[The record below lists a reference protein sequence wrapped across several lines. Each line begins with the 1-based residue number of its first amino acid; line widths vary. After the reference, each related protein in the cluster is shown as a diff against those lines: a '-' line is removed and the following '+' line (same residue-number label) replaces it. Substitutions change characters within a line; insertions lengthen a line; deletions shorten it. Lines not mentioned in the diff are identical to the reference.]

1 MLFRLGSTVPAA
13 VLAATALLSACGG
26 AQSRF
31 DSHMKR
37 GQEYFAQGDYTKAS
51 IEFRNAVQIEPKNI
65 AARLAAGKVAEK
77 LQHPREAYGL
87 YQSVVDSAPDN
98 AEGAEDFGRLL
109 VLTRQTDEALKVIE
123 PALVKHPDDATLLT
137 LRAAARQQQKNND
150 GAIADVERALQI
162 DPNNEE
168 AIQVRAGFYKQ
179 AGDLAAAHKLV
190 EAAVVKSPKS
200 QMLHEMLVDL
210 ALSANDPDQA
220 VQQLS
225 SLIQLQPGEL
235 RYRLQLALLDARRN
249 KLDDAQHTLEEAVKA
264 LPKNDEAKL
273 ALVDFLS
280 SKRSPA
286 EGEKA
291 LRDFVAKAPDDYD
304 LRLMLG
310 ELLQRSGSSAQA
322 IDVYNDI
329 IKRDADGPKGL
340 IARDRLADIA
350 IAQGREADARKLVD
364 EVLAK
369 NAHDADALTRRAE
382 MELAKSDAPA
392 AIGDLRA
399 VLRDRPRSV
408 PLQTLLAR
416 AYWLNG
422 EPALSEQALR
432 AALDIA
438 PNSVAVNEDLA
449 KLLQETHRPEKAVE
463 VMEHVVHD
471 APQDVSARI
480 LLIRSYLAKPDN
492 VAAKAAAQ
500 DLQTLAPTSGAGA
513 YLAGLADAGQNKLD
527 DAKKEFEQSLKLQPD
542 AFDTLSALARLD
554 VARGQPQAAI
564 ALLKTAA
571 DQDAPDAKNAPVLNL
586 LGELYLGQKDLPH
599 AQDALTR
606 ATVTAPKWWIPY
618 RNLALVKLAGS
629 DTDGAIAAYKAG
641 LALAP
646 TDPELVSELA
656 LIYEGH
662 GRTDEA
668 IATYDAAYRLNPKSS
683 GIANNLAMLLVTY
696 RTDRAS
702 LDRARDLSAG
712 FASSEDGRLLDTNG
726 WVHFKRGEYAEALPV
741 LGRAIDKV
749 PDSRQIR
756 FHYAMAELHA
766 GQADRARSDLETALA
781 GSAKFMGSDEARATL
796 ASLKDRAG

>member
-1 MLFRLGSTVPAA
+1 MRFRPGLTVPAA

-51 IEFRNAVQIEPKNI
+51 IEFRNAVQIEPKNVQ
-65 AARLAAGKVAEK
+65 ARLAAGRVAEK

-109 VLTRQTDEALKVIE
+109 VLSRQTDEALKVIE

-137 LRAAARQQQKNND
+137 LRAAARQQQKNSD
-150 GAIADVERALQI
+150 GALADVERALQI

-179 AGDLAAAHKLV
+179 AGDLAAARKLV
-190 EAAVVKSPKS
+190 EGAVAKAPKS

-210 ALSANDPDQA
+210 ALAANDPDQA
-220 VQQLS
+220 VQQLDV
-225 SLIQLQPGEL
+225 LIKLQPGEL
-235 RYRLQLALLDARRN
+235 RYRLQRALLDARRD
-249 KLDDAQHTLEEAVKA
+249 KLDDAQRTLEAAVKE

-280 SKRSPA
+280 SKRAPA

-291 LRDFVAKAPDDYD
+291 LRDFVAKSPDDYD

-310 ELLQRSGSSAQA
+310 ELLQRSRSYPQA
-322 IDVYNDI
+322 IDVYNEI

-340 IARDRLADIA
+340 TARDRLADIA
-350 IAQGREADARKLVD
+350 LAQGREADARKLVD

-382 MELAKSDAPA
+382 MELAKSDAAA

-422 EPALSEQALR
+422 EPALSEQTLH

-438 PNSVAVNEDLA
+438 PNSLAVNEDLA
-449 KLLQETHRPEKAVE
+449 KLLLETHRPEKAVE
-463 VMEHVVHD
+463 IMEHAVHD
-471 APQDVSARI
+471 APQDASARI
-480 LLIRSYLAKPDN
+480 LLIRTYLAKPDN
-492 VAAKAAAQ
+492 AAAKAAAL
-500 DLQTLAPTSGAGA
+500 DLQTLVPASGAGA
-513 YLAGLADAGQNKLD
+513 YFAGLADAGQNKLD
-527 DAKKEFEQSLKLQPD
+527 DAKKELEQSLKLQPD

-571 DQDAPDAKNAPVLNL
+571 DQDSNNAPVLNL

-606 ATVTAPKWWIPY
+606 ATFAAPKWWIPY

-668 IATYDAAYRLNPKSS
+668 IATYDAAYRLNPKST

-702 LDRARDLSAG
+702 LDRARDLSSG

-766 GQADRARSDLETALA
+766 GQADRAKTDLETALA
-781 GSAKFMGSDEARATL
+781 GAAKFMGSDEARATL
-796 ASLKDRAG
+796 ASLKDRAS

>member
-1 MLFRLGSTVPAA
+1 MRFRPGLTVPAA

-51 IEFRNAVQIEPKNI
+51 IEFRNAVQIEPKNVQ
-65 AARLAAGKVAEK
+65 ARLAAGRVAEK

-109 VLTRQTDEALKVIE
+109 VLSRQTDEALKVIE

-137 LRAAARQQQKNND
+137 LRAAARQQQKNSD
-150 GAIADVERALQI
+150 GALADVERALQI

-179 AGDLAAAHKLV
+179 AGDLAAARKLV
-190 EAAVVKSPKS
+190 EGAVAKAPKS

-210 ALSANDPDQA
+210 ALAANDPDQA
-220 VQQLS
+220 VQQLDV
-225 SLIQLQPGEL
+225 LIKLQPGEL
-235 RYRLQLALLDARRN
+235 RYRLQRALLDARRD
-249 KLDDAQHTLEEAVKA
+249 KLDDAQRTLEAAVKE

-280 SKRSPA
+280 SKRAPA

-291 LRDFVAKAPDDYD
+291 LRDFVAKSPDDYD

-310 ELLQRSGSSAQA
+310 ELLQRSRSYPQA
-322 IDVYNDI
+322 IDVYNEI

-340 IARDRLADIA
+340 TARDRLADIA
-350 IAQGREADARKLVD
+350 LAQGREADARKLVD

-382 MELAKSDAPA
+382 MELAKSDAAA

-422 EPALSEQALR
+422 EPALSEQTLH

-438 PNSVAVNEDLA
+438 PNSLAVNEDLA
-449 KLLQETHRPEKAVE
+449 KLLLETHRPEKAVE
-463 VMEHVVHD
+463 IMEHAVHD
-471 APQDVSARI
+471 APQDASARI
-480 LLIRSYLAKPDN
+480 LLIRTYLAKPDN
-492 VAAKAAAQ
+492 AAAKAAAL
-500 DLQTLAPTSGAGA
+500 DLQTLVPASGAGA
-513 YLAGLADAGQNKLD
+513 YFAGLADAGQNKLD
-527 DAKKEFEQSLKLQPD
+527 DAKKELEQSLKLQPD

-571 DQDAPDAKNAPVLNL
+571 DQDSNNAPVLNL

-606 ATVTAPKWWIPY
+606 ATVAAPKWWIPY

-668 IATYDAAYRLNPKSS
+668 IATYDAAYRLNPKST

-702 LDRARDLSAG
+702 LDRARDLSSG

-766 GQADRARSDLETALA
+766 GQADRAKTDLETALA
-781 GSAKFMGSDEARATL
+781 GAAKFMGSDEARATL
-796 ASLKDRAG
+796 ASLKDRAS

>member
-1 MLFRLGSTVPAA
+1 MRFRPGLTVPAA

-51 IEFRNAVQIEPKNI
+51 IEFRNAVQIEPKNVQ
-65 AARLAAGKVAEK
+65 ARLAAGRVAEK

-109 VLTRQTDEALKVIE
+109 VLSRQTDEALKVIE

-137 LRAAARQQQKNND
+137 LRAAARQQQKNSD
-150 GAIADVERALQI
+150 GALADVERALQI

-179 AGDLAAAHKLV
+179 AGDLAAARKLV
-190 EAAVVKSPKS
+190 EGAVAKAPKS

-210 ALSANDPDQA
+210 ALAANDPDQA
-220 VQQLS
+220 VQQLDV
-225 SLIQLQPGEL
+225 LIKLQPGEL
-235 RYRLQLALLDARRN
+235 RYRLQRALLDARRD
-249 KLDDAQHTLEEAVKA
+249 KLDDAQRTLEAAVKE

-280 SKRSPA
+280 SKRAPA

-291 LRDFVAKAPDDYD
+291 LRDFVAKSPDDYD

-310 ELLQRSGSSAQA
+310 ELLQRSRSYPQA
-322 IDVYNDI
+322 IDVYNEI

-340 IARDRLADIA
+340 TARDRLADIA
-350 IAQGREADARKLVD
+350 LAQGREADARKLVD

-382 MELAKSDAPA
+382 MELAKSDAAA

-422 EPALSEQALR
+422 EPALSEQTLH

-438 PNSVAVNEDLA
+438 PNSLAVNEDLA
-449 KLLQETHRPEKAVE
+449 KLLLETHRPEKAVE
-463 VMEHVVHD
+463 IMEHAVHD
-471 APQDVSARI
+471 APQDASARI
-480 LLIRSYLAKPDN
+480 LLIRTYLAKPDN
-492 VAAKAAAQ
+492 AAAKAAAL
-500 DLQTLAPTSGAGA
+500 DLQTLVPASGAGA
-513 YLAGLADAGQNKLD
+513 YFAGLADAGQNKLD
-527 DAKKEFEQSLKLQPD
+527 DAKKELEQSLKLQPD

-571 DQDAPDAKNAPVLNL
+571 DQDSNNAPVLNL

-606 ATVTAPKWWIPY
+606 ATVAAPKWWIPY

-629 DTDGAIAAYKAG
+629 DTDGAIAAYKSG

-668 IATYDAAYRLNPKSS
+668 IATYDAAYRLNPKST

-702 LDRARDLSAG
+702 LDRARDLSSG

-766 GQADRARSDLETALA
+766 GQADRAKTDLETALA
-781 GSAKFMGSDEARATL
+781 GAAKFMGSDEARATL
-796 ASLKDRAG
+796 ASLKDRAS

>member
-1 MLFRLGSTVPAA
+1 MRFWPGLTVPAA

-51 IEFRNAVQIEPKNI
+51 IEFRNAVQIEPKNVQ
-65 AARLAAGKVAEK
+65 ARLAAGRVAEK

-109 VLTRQTDEALKVIE
+109 VLSRQTDEALKVIE

-137 LRAAARQQQKNND
+137 LRAAARQQQKNSD
-150 GAIADVERALQI
+150 GALADVERALQI

-179 AGDLAAAHKLV
+179 AGDLAAARKLV
-190 EAAVVKSPKS
+190 EGAVAKAPKS

-210 ALSANDPDQA
+210 ALAANDPDQA
-220 VQQLS
+220 VQQLDA
-225 SLIQLQPGEL
+225 LIKLQPGEL
-235 RYRLQLALLDARRN
+235 RYRLQRALLDARRD
-249 KLDDAQHTLEEAVKA
+249 KLDDAQRTLEAAVKE

-280 SKRSPA
+280 SKRAPA

-291 LRDFVAKAPDDYD
+291 LRDFVAKSPDDYD

-310 ELLQRSGSSAQA
+310 ELLQRSRSYPQA
-322 IDVYNDI
+322 IDVYNEI

-340 IARDRLADIA
+340 TARDRLADIA
-350 IAQGREADARKLVD
+350 LAQGREADARRLVD

-382 MELAKSDAPA
+382 MELAKSDAAA

-422 EPALSEQALR
+422 EPALSEQTLH

-438 PNSVAVNEDLA
+438 PNSLAVNEDLA
-449 KLLQETHRPEKAVE
+449 KLLLETHRPEKAVE
-463 VMEHVVHD
+463 IMEHAVHD
-471 APQDVSARI
+471 APQDASARI
-480 LLIRSYLAKPDN
+480 LLIRTYLAKPDN
-492 VAAKAAAQ
+492 AAAKAAAL
-500 DLQTLAPTSGAGA
+500 DLQTLVPASGAGA
-513 YLAGLADAGQNKLD
+513 YFAGLADAGQNKLD
-527 DAKKEFEQSLKLQPD
+527 DAKKELEQSLKLQPD

-571 DQDAPDAKNAPVLNL
+571 DQDSNNAPVLNL

-606 ATVTAPKWWIPY
+606 ATVAAPKWWIPY

-629 DTDGAIAAYKAG
+629 DTDGAIAAYKSG

-668 IATYDAAYRLNPKSS
+668 IATYDAAYRLNPKST

-702 LDRARDLSAG
+702 LDRARDLSSG

-766 GQADRARSDLETALA
+766 GQADRAKTDLETALA
-781 GSAKFMGSDEARATL
+781 GAAKFMGSDEARATL
-796 ASLKDRAG
+796 ASLKDRAS

>member
-1 MLFRLGSTVPAA
+1 MRFRPGLTVPAA

-51 IEFRNAVQIEPKNI
+51 IEFRNAVQIEPKNVQ
-65 AARLAAGKVAEK
+65 ARLAAGRVAEK

-109 VLTRQTDEALKVIE
+109 VLSRQTDEALKVIE

-137 LRAAARQQQKNND
+137 LRAAARQQQKNSD
-150 GAIADVERALQI
+150 GALADVERALQI

-179 AGDLAAAHKLV
+179 AGDLAAARKLV
-190 EAAVVKSPKS
+190 EGAVAKAPKS

-220 VQQLS
+220 AQQLDA
-225 SLIQLQPGEL
+225 LIKLQPGEL
-235 RYRLQLALLDARRN
+235 RYRLQLALLDARRD
-249 KLDDAQHTLEEAVKA
+249 KLDDAQHTLEAAVKE

-280 SKRSPA
+280 SKRAPA

-291 LRDFVAKAPDDYD
+291 LRDFVAKSPDDYD

-310 ELLQRSGSSAQA
+310 ELLQRSRSFPQA
-322 IDVYNDI
+322 IDVYNEI
-329 IKRDADGPKGL
+329 IQRDADGPKGL
-340 IARDRLADIA
+340 VARDRLADIA

-364 EVLAK
+364 EVLSK
-369 NAHDADALTRRAE
+369 NAHDPDALTRRAE
-382 MELAKSDAPA
+382 MELAKSDAAA

-422 EPALSEQALR
+422 EPALSEQTLH

-449 KLLQETHRPEKAVE
+449 KLLLETHRPEKAVE
-463 VMEHVVHD
+463 VMEHAVHD

-480 LLIRSYLAKPDN
+480 LLIRTYLAKPDN
-492 VAAKAAAQ
+492 AAAKTAAL

-554 VARGQPQAAI
+554 VVRGQPQAAI

-571 DQDAPDAKNAPVLNL
+571 DQDSNNAPVLNL

-606 ATVTAPKWWIPY
+606 ATVAAPKWWIPY

-629 DTDGAIAAYKAG
+629 DTDGAIAAYKSG
-641 LALAP
+641 LAVAP

-668 IATYDAAYRLNPKSS
+668 IATYDAAYRLNPKST

-702 LDRARDLSAG
+702 LDRARDLSSG

-766 GQADRARSDLETALA
+766 GQADRAKTDLETALA
-781 GSAKFMGSDEARATL
+781 GAAKFMGSDEARATL
-796 ASLKDRAG
+796 ASLKDRAS

>member
-1 MLFRLGSTVPAA
+1 MRFWPGLTVPAA

-51 IEFRNAVQIEPKNI
+51 IEFRNAVQIEPKNVQ
-65 AARLAAGKVAEK
+65 ARLAAGRVAEK

-109 VLTRQTDEALKVIE
+109 VLSRQTDEALKVIE

-137 LRAAARQQQKNND
+137 LRAAARQQQKNSD
-150 GAIADVERALQI
+150 GALADVERALQI

-179 AGDLAAAHKLV
+179 AGDLAAARKLV
-190 EAAVVKSPKS
+190 EGAVAKAPKS

-210 ALSANDPDQA
+210 ALAANDPDQA
-220 VQQLS
+220 VQQLDV
-225 SLIQLQPGEL
+225 LIKLQPGEL
-235 RYRLQLALLDARRN
+235 RYRLQRALLDARRD
-249 KLDDAQHTLEEAVKA
+249 KLDDAQRTLEAAVKE

-280 SKRSPA
+280 SKRAPA

-291 LRDFVAKAPDDYD
+291 LRDFVAKSPDDYD

-310 ELLQRSGSSAQA
+310 ELLQRSRSYPQA
-322 IDVYNDI
+322 IDVYNEI

-340 IARDRLADIA
+340 TARDRLADIA
-350 IAQGREADARKLVD
+350 LAQGREADARKLVD

-382 MELAKSDAPA
+382 MELAKSDAAA

-422 EPALSEQALR
+422 EPALSEQTLH

-438 PNSVAVNEDLA
+438 PNSLAVNEDLA
-449 KLLQETHRPEKAVE
+449 KLLLETHRPEKAVE
-463 VMEHVVHD
+463 IMEHAVHD
-471 APQDVSARI
+471 APQDASARI
-480 LLIRSYLAKPDN
+480 LLIRTYLAKPDN
-492 VAAKAAAQ
+492 AAAKAAAL
-500 DLQTLAPTSGAGA
+500 DLQTLVPASGAGA
-513 YLAGLADAGQNKLD
+513 YFAGLADAGQNKLD
-527 DAKKEFEQSLKLQPD
+527 DAKKELEQSLKLQPD

-571 DQDAPDAKNAPVLNL
+571 DQDSNNAPVLNL

-606 ATVTAPKWWIPY
+606 ATVAAPKWWIPY

-668 IATYDAAYRLNPKSS
+668 IATYDAAYRLNPKST

-702 LDRARDLSAG
+702 LDRARDLSSG

-726 WVHFKRGEYAEALPV
+726 WVHFKRGEYGEALPV

-766 GQADRARSDLETALA
+766 GQADRAKTDLETALA
-781 GSAKFMGSDEARATL
+781 GAAKFMGSDEARATL
-796 ASLKDRAG
+796 ASLKDRAS

>member
-1 MLFRLGSTVPAA
+1 MRFWPGLTVPAA

-51 IEFRNAVQIEPKNI
+51 IEFRNAVQIEPKNVQ
-65 AARLAAGKVAEK
+65 ARLAAGRVAEK

-109 VLTRQTDEALKVIE
+109 VLSRQTDEALKVIE

-137 LRAAARQQQKNND
+137 LRAAARQQQKNSD
-150 GAIADVERALQI
+150 GALADVERALQI

-179 AGDLAAAHKLV
+179 AGDLAAARKLV
-190 EAAVVKSPKS
+190 EGAVAKAPKS

-210 ALSANDPDQA
+210 ALAANDPDQA
-220 VQQLS
+220 VQQLDV
-225 SLIQLQPGEL
+225 LIKLQPGEL
-235 RYRLQLALLDARRN
+235 RYRLQRALLDARRD
-249 KLDDAQHTLEEAVKA
+249 KLDDAQRTLEAAVKE

-280 SKRSPA
+280 SKRAPA

-291 LRDFVAKAPDDYD
+291 LRDFVAKSPDDYD

-310 ELLQRSGSSAQA
+310 ELLQRSRSYPQA
-322 IDVYNDI
+322 IDVYNEI

-340 IARDRLADIA
+340 TARDRLADIA
-350 IAQGREADARKLVD
+350 LAQGREADARKLVD

-382 MELAKSDAPA
+382 MELAKSDAAA

-422 EPALSEQALR
+422 EPALSEQTLH

-438 PNSVAVNEDLA
+438 PNSLAVNEDLA
-449 KLLQETHRPEKAVE
+449 KLLLETHRPEKAVE
-463 VMEHVVHD
+463 IMEHAVHD
-471 APQDVSARI
+471 APQDASARI
-480 LLIRSYLAKPDN
+480 LLIRTYLAKPDN
-492 VAAKAAAQ
+492 AAAKAAAL
-500 DLQTLAPTSGAGA
+500 DLQTLVPASGAGA
-513 YLAGLADAGQNKLD
+513 YFAGLADAGQNKLD
-527 DAKKEFEQSLKLQPD
+527 DAKKELEQSLKLQPD

-571 DQDAPDAKNAPVLNL
+571 DQDSNNAPVLNL

-606 ATVTAPKWWIPY
+606 ATVAAPKWWIPY

-629 DTDGAIAAYKAG
+629 DTDGAIAAYKSG

-668 IATYDAAYRLNPKSS
+668 IATYDAAYRLNPKST

-702 LDRARDLSAG
+702 LDRARDLSSG

-766 GQADRARSDLETALA
+766 GQADRAKTDLETALA
-781 GSAKFMGSDEARATL
+781 GAAKFMGSDEARATL
-796 ASLKDRAG
+796 ASLKDRAS

>member
-1 MLFRLGSTVPAA
+1 MLFRPGLTVPAA

-51 IEFRNAVQIEPKNI
+51 IEFRNAVQIEPKNV
-65 AARLAAGKVAEK
+65 AARLAAGRVAEK

-109 VLTRQTDEALKVIE
+109 VISRQTDEALKVIE
-123 PALVKHPDDATLLT
+123 PALVKHPNDATLLT

-150 GAIADVERALQI
+150 GALADIERALQI

-168 AIQVRAGFYKQ
+168 AIEVRAGFYKQ
-179 AGDLAAAHKLV
+179 AGDLAAAKKLV

-220 VQQLS
+220 VQQLN

-235 RYRLQLALLDARRN
+235 RYRLQLALLDARRD
-249 KLDDAQHTLEEAVKA
+249 KLDDAQHTLEEAVEA
-264 LPKNDEAKL
+264 LPRNDEAKL

-291 LRDFVAKAPDDYD
+291 LRDFVAKSPDDYD

-310 ELLQRSGSSAQA
+310 ELLQRSKSYPQA
-322 IDVYNDI
+322 IDVYDEI
-329 IKRDADGPKGL
+329 IKRDADGPKGV

-350 IAQGREADARKLVD
+350 VAQGREADARKLVE

-369 NAHDADALTRRAE
+369 DAHDSDALTRRAE
-382 MELAKSDAPA
+382 MELAKSDAAA
-392 AIGDLRA
+392 AIGDLRT

-422 EPALSEQALR
+422 EPALSEQTLH

-438 PNSVAVNEDLA
+438 PNSLAVNEDLA
-449 KLLQETHRPEKAVE
+449 KLLLETHRPEKAVE
-463 VMEHVVHD
+463 VMEHAVHE
-471 APQDVSARI
+471 APQDVTARI
-480 LLIRSYLAKPDN
+480 LLVRTYLAKPDDA
-492 VAAKAAAQ
+492 AAKAAAV

-513 YLAGLADAGQNKLD
+513 YLAGLADASQNKLD
-527 DAKKEFEQSLKLQPD
+527 DAKKEFEQSLKLQPG

-564 ALLKTAA
+564 ALLKTAT
-571 DQDAPDAKNAPVLNL
+571 DQDARNAPALNL
-586 LGELYLGQKDLPH
+586 LGELYLGQKDLAH
-599 AQDALTR
+599 AQDALTG
-606 ATVTAPKWWIPY
+606 ATTAAPKWWIPY

-646 TDPELVSELA
+646 TEPQLVSELA
-656 LIYEGH
+656 LVYEGH
-662 GRTDEA
+662 GRTDDA
-668 IATYDAAYRLNPKSS
+668 IATYDAAYRLNPKAS

-702 LDRARDLSAG
+702 LDRARDLTAG
-712 FASSEDGRLLDTNG
+712 FASSEDGRLLDTKG

-741 LGRAIDKV
+741 LGRAIDKI

-766 GQADRARSDLETALA
+766 GQTDRAKTDLETALS
-781 GSAKFMGSDEARATL
+781 GTAKFMGSDEARATL

>member
-1 MLFRLGSTVPAA
+1 MRFRPGLTVPAA

-51 IEFRNAVQIEPKNI
+51 IEFRNAVQIEPKNVQ
-65 AARLAAGKVAEK
+65 ARLAAGRVAEK

-109 VLTRQTDEALKVIE
+109 VLSRQTDEALKVIE

-137 LRAAARQQQKNND
+137 LRAAARQQQKNSD
-150 GAIADVERALQI
+150 GALADVERALQI

-179 AGDLAAAHKLV
+179 AGDLAAARKLV
-190 EAAVVKSPKS
+190 EGAVAKAPKS

-220 VQQLS
+220 VQQLDA
-225 SLIQLQPGEL
+225 LIKLQPGEL
-235 RYRLQLALLDARRN
+235 RYRLQRALLDARRD
-249 KLDDAQHTLEEAVKA
+249 KLDDAQRTLEAAVKE

-280 SKRSPA
+280 SKRAPA

-291 LRDFVAKAPDDYD
+291 LRDFVAKSPDDYD

-310 ELLQRSGSSAQA
+310 ELLQRSRSYPQA
-322 IDVYNDI
+322 IDVYNEI

-340 IARDRLADIA
+340 TARDRLADIA

-382 MELAKSDAPA
+382 MELAKSDAAA

-422 EPALSEQALR
+422 EPALSEQTLH

-438 PNSVAVNEDLA
+438 PNSLAVNEDLA
-449 KLLQETHRPEKAVE
+449 KLLLETHRPEKAVE
-463 VMEHVVHD
+463 IMEHAVHD
-471 APQDVSARI
+471 APQDASARI
-480 LLIRSYLAKPDN
+480 LLIRTYLAKPDN
-492 VAAKAAAQ
+492 AAAKAAAL
-500 DLQTLAPTSGAGA
+500 DLQTLVPTSGAGA

-527 DAKKEFEQSLKLQPD
+527 DAKKELEQSLKLQPD

-571 DQDAPDAKNAPVLNL
+571 DQDSRNAPVLNL

-606 ATVTAPKWWIPY
+606 ATVAAPKWWIPY

-629 DTDGAIAAYKAG
+629 DTDGAIAAYKSG
-641 LALAP
+641 LAVAP
-646 TDPELVSELA
+646 ADPELVSELA

-668 IATYDAAYRLNPKSS
+668 IATYDAAYHLNPKST

-702 LDRARDLSAG
+702 LDRARDLSSG

-766 GQADRARSDLETALA
+766 GQTDRAKSDLETALA
-781 GSAKFMGSDEARATL
+781 GAAKFMGSDEARATL
-796 ASLKDRAG
+796 ASLKDRAS